1 VDRNKTKETG
11 ISMRSVSINEVAG
24 SFAESKD
31 IARRIRD
38 EILFPALKENERV
51 IIDFAEIESVTQS
64 FIHVMISEPIR
75 RYGGGVLDNI
85 TFKNCNENV
94 RKMIMIVSDYMQES
108 ES

>member
-1 VDRNKTKETG
+1 
-11 ISMRSVSINEVAG
+11 MAG
-24 SFAESKD
+24 SFAENKD
-31 IARRIRD
+31 VAKRIRED
-38 EILFPALKENERV
+38 ILFPAFEKNEPV
-51 IIDFAEIESVTQS
+51 IIDFADVESATQS
-64 FIHVMISEPIR
+64 FIHALISEPIR